1 MIYLISKHNF
11 GLFLFTFLLLGLNIH
26 HSIFAQT
33 YWLKPE
39 KEYWKGKNKS
49 LYFNDFI
56 YESNIKSVLFYPL
69 INGDAQEAAQSPTI
83 PLSQPYPLVLE
94 FDELGDV
101 ANYYMAKIIH
111 CNADWKP
118 SSLNSLEFLDTFNE
132 FRLNDFEFSNNSRVP
147 YVHFKMMLP
156 KVKISGNYL
165 LKIYHEGNENQL
177 IITKRFVVY
186 EEALL
191 TKAELIQVV
200 GGQDA
205 LTKQQVNVEVTL
217 NPQLQLKEPATSI
230 KAVIRQNY
238 RWDNSLNLKP
248 LYVRENSLDFKYFAL
263 ENAFWAGN
271 EFRNLEF
278 FNLMTGGINVKR
290 AVVAKEMSSIE
301 LQLDYIRGDKTFN
314 NQLADIEGFYFVNC
328 MCRQPSV
335 DADYAQV
342 DFYLYAPTPYTD
354 DVYIVGGLSNWNL
367 LPENK
372 MFYFPDKKAYH
383 AQILLKQG
391 LYDYEY
397 VLYSESTKK
406 RDDVTIEGSFRL
418 AENAYDVLIYYSPFG
433 SRGDRIIGYKK
444 L

>member
-1 MIYLISKHNF
+1 
-11 GLFLFTFLLLGLNIH
+11 
-26 HSIFAQT
+26 
-33 YWLKPE
+33 
-39 KEYWKGKNKS
+39 
-49 LYFNDFI
+49 
-56 YESNIKSVLFYPL
+56 
-69 INGDAQEAAQSPTI
+69 
-83 PLSQPYPLVLE
+83 
-94 FDELGDV
+94 
-101 ANYYMAKIIH
+101 
-111 CNADWKP
+111 
-118 SSLNSLEFLDTFNE
+118 
-132 FRLNDFEFSNNSRVP
+132 
-147 YVHFKMMLP
+147 
-156 KVKISGNYL
+156 
-165 LKIYHEGNENQL
+165 
-177 IITKRFVVY
+177 
-186 EEALL
+186 
-191 TKAELIQVV
+191 
-200 GGQDA
+200 
-205 LTKQQVNVEVTL
+205 VEVTL